1 MERAGEAQAEAQ
13 RLAGAETS
21 RDLEYQK
28 VGTQLGMAQQRLA
41 AANQAAEA
49 ESGGGLLSTISS
61 VASAAVPGLGA
72 ISSMFSKD

>member
-1 MERAGEAQAEAQ
+1 
-13 RLAGAETS
+13 
-21 RDLEYQK
+21 
-28 VGTQLGMAQQRLA
+28 MAQQRLVGA
-41 AANQAAEA
+41 TEAAEA